1 MKLIP
6 NAWDVTLHAYSQR
19 AQALALALVGSYQM
33 MPDKFQAAVP
43 PSIVMLIACLLLV
56 LGMVGRVIEQ
66 PELRVETEKADE
78 A

>member
-6 NAWDVTLHAYSQR
+6 NAWDVTLKAYSQR

-33 MPDKFQAAVP
+33 MPAEFQSAVP
-43 PSIVMLIACLLLV
+43 PSVVMGIACLLLV

-66 PELRVETEKADE
+66 PELRVEDGK
-78 A
+78 